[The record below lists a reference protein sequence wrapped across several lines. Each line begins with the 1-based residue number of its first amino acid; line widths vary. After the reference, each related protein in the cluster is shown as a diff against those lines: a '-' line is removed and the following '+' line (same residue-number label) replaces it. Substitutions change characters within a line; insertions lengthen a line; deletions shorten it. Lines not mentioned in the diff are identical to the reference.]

1 MNTALFRSLLLFS
14 LCSPLV
20 VAAQLFPQAAEERG
34 GGSVIG
40 CHPSLSVDFRTHIL
54 GGYSYYMEALV
65 EPGETYVVNSVWSS
79 FTSTMEQSY
88 DADLYTNFPGPGSYP
103 VCLTVN
109 ALDAITFLPCSTSTC
124 KLIEALPDSMCLDLL
139 ADFTIAGINGSE
151 ITFVQQDDVIA
162 MAHTALWEF
171 PDGSQVGGGSAAFTF
186 SGPGP
191 HPIRLT
197 LNGGP
202 PHYCISTVVKWLYL
216 GPGNAPCDGFMEP
229 GFAYYVLNELVGA
242 LDTSSTA
249 GLEHDVR
256 WEFGDGAS
264 STGNMAIHAYTLPGT
279 YELCR
284 TLRTWGPMLTDTCS
298 VTECVLVDAIP
309 GSLTAVDALEVGG
322 TSWRADPMPVV
333 DQLLLSGPAV
343 EAVECR
349 VLDMGGRMLFTR
361 PLTNGVERYT
371 VDVSMLAPG
380 GYLVELRTTSGST
393 VLRMVK
399 ATP

>member
-1 MNTALFRSLLLFS
+1 MNTALFRSVLLFCS
-14 LCSPLV
+14 CSPLL
-20 VAAQLFPQAAEERG
+20 VAAQLFPQASEERG

-40 CHPSLSVDFRTHIL
+40 CHPSLSVDFQAHIL
-54 GGYSYYMEALV
+54 GGYSYYLEPLV
-65 EPGETYVVNSVWSS
+65 EPGETYVVNSIWSS
-79 FTSTMEQSY
+79 FTTTLEQSY
-88 DADLYTNFPGPGSYP
+88 DADLYTGFPGPGSYP

-109 ALDAITFLPCSTSTC
+109 ALDAVTFLPCSTSTC
-124 KLIEALPDSMCLDLL
+124 KLIEALPDSACLALL
-139 ADFTIAGINGSE
+139 ADFTIAGISGSD
-151 ITFVQQDDVIA
+151 ITFIQQGDITA
-162 MAHTALWEF
+162 MAHTAVWEF
-171 PDGSQVGGGSAAFTF
+171 PDGSQVEGGSASYAF

-191 HPIRLT
+191 HAIRLT
-197 LNGGP
+197 LIGGP
-202 PHYCISTVVKWLYL
+202 PHYCTSTVVKWLYL

-229 GFAYYVLNELVGA
+229 GFAYYVLNELVGV

-264 STGNMAIHAYTLPGT
+264 AVGNMAIHAYTLPGT

-284 TLRTWGPMLTDTCS
+284 TLRTWGPMLGDTCS

-309 GSLTAVDALEVGG
+309 GGLTAVDALEANGIG
-322 TSWRADPMPVV
+322 WRADPMPVV
-333 DQLLLSGPAV
+333 DQLLLTGPAV
-343 EAVECR
+343 DAVECR
-349 VLDMGGRMLFTR
+349 VLDMGGRVLFTR
-361 PLTNGVERYT
+361 PLTSGVERHT